1 MGFDLN
7 STFTDGNL
15 EREGVWV
22 DYFEGS
28 QLKIA
33 SKESPEYKAY
43 LARLAQRHKLKIGGK
58 PKPETMVL
66 MKDVMSDA
74 MAKHLLLDWS
84 GISLNGEDE
93 VPYSYATGK
102 MACLNSVELYEFV
115 DNAADDHAQFR
126 HEQEEE
132 VKKP

>member
-1 MGFDLN
+1 MSFNLN

-15 EREGVWV
+15 EKEGVWV

-28 QLKIA
+28 KLKVA

-43 LARLAQRHKLKIGGK
+43 LARLAQRHKLKIGGQ

-66 MKDVMSDA
+66 MKSVMSDA
-74 MAKHLLLDWS
+74 MAKHLLLDWK
-84 GISLNGEDE
+84 GISLNGEEE

-102 MACLNSVELYEFV
+102 MVLLNSIELYEFV
-115 DNAADDHAQFR
+115 DNAAEDHAQFR
-126 HEQEEE
+126 IEQEEE